1 MRIKGVW
8 LLVAALMAVC
18 LGCKTALRSRNHGFA
33 RAEGHAVSPRNGCG
47 GGAAVAG
54 ADSLV
59 MLFTGDV
66 MLGRDVGRLIRHGG
80 ADRLFSQS
88 VDSLFATAHVVV
100 ANIECPV
107 TQKESPLNKR
117 FVFRADTTV
126 LPVLRKHGI
135 THLNMANNHTIDH
148 GRVGLEDTYNN
159 ILNAGMVPIGY
170 GGNDSEACRPVM
182 VGGGPRPVFVL
193 ASLRVMS
200 ENYVYMP
207 DRPSVAEASVGRL
220 CDSVR
225 AIRRR
230 VPSACIVV
238 CLHWGVEHTLHP
250 TLMQRHEGR
259 MLVDAGAD
267 AVIGHHSHTA
277 QDVEIYRHRPIFY
290 SLGNFIFDLDRPLN
304 RRGLVAKLTVTA
316 DSLLVDSL
324 PVEIRKCVPEVVG
337 RVRQPAV
344 GGMGA
349 GR

>member
-33 RAEGHAVSPRNGCG
+33 RAEGHAVSPGNGCG

-148 GRVGLEDTYNN
+148 GRGGLEDTYNN
-159 ILNAGMVPIGY
+159 IMDAGMVPIGY
-170 GGNDSEACRPVM
+170 GGTDSEACRPVM
-182 VGGGPRPVFVL
+182 VG
-193 ASLRVMS
+193 A
-200 ENYVYMP
+200 
-207 DRPSVAEASVGRL
+207 
-220 CDSVR
+220 VR
-225 AIRRR
+225 ALCSCLRR
-230 VPSACIVV
+230 C
-238 CLHWGVEHTLHP
+238 G
-250 TLMQRHEGR
+250 
-259 MLVDAGAD
+259 
-267 AVIGHHSHTA
+267 
-277 QDVEIYRHRPIFY
+277 
-290 SLGNFIFDLDRPLN
+290 
-304 RRGLVAKLTVTA
+304 
-316 DSLLVDSL
+316 
-324 PVEIRKCVPEVVG
+324 
-337 RVRQPAV
+337 
-344 GGMGA
+344 
-349 GR
+349 

>member
-1 MRIKGVW
+1 MERRYDAVLFDLDGTLTDTYEGITKSVAYALGQFGIEVRDRSTLKRFIGPPLVDSFRDFYGFSEEDARLAVTHYRTYYTRDGIFDNRVYPGVPELLQCLQQAGIRI
-8 LLVAALMAVC
+8 LLATSKPEV
-18 LGCKTALRSRNHGFA
+18 FA
-33 RAEGHAVSPRNGCG
+33 RQILEHFGLLPYFDFISGALLPRGRDRKAEVVAHALADG
-47 GGAAVAG
+47 GLPAG
-54 ADSLV
+54 A
-59 MLFTGDV
+59 
-66 MLGRDVGRLIRHGG
+66 
-80 ADRLFSQS
+80 
-88 VDSLFATAHVVV
+88 
-100 ANIECPV
+100 
-107 TQKESPLNKR
+107 
-117 FVFRADTTV
+117 
-126 LPVLRKHGI
+126 
-135 THLNMANNHTIDH
+135 
-148 GRVGLEDTYNN
+148 
-159 ILNAGMVPIGY
+159 
-170 GGNDSEACRPVM
+170 RPVM

-250 TLMQRHEGR
+250 TVMQRHEGR

-337 RVRQPAV
+337 RVRQPSV

>member
-1 MRIKGVW
+1 
-8 LLVAALMAVC
+8 
-18 LGCKTALRSRNHGFA
+18 
-33 RAEGHAVSPRNGCG
+33 
-47 GGAAVAG
+47 
-54 ADSLV
+54 
-59 MLFTGDV
+59 
-66 MLGRDVGRLIRHGG
+66 
-80 ADRLFSQS
+80 
-88 VDSLFATAHVVV
+88 
-100 ANIECPV
+100 
-107 TQKESPLNKR
+107 
-117 FVFRADTTV
+117 
-126 LPVLRKHGI
+126 
-135 THLNMANNHTIDH
+135 
-148 GRVGLEDTYNN
+148 
-159 ILNAGMVPIGY
+159 
-170 GGNDSEACRPVM
+170 M
-182 VGGGPRPVFVL
+182 VGGGPCPVFVL

-344 GGMGA
+344 CGMGA

>member
-33 RAEGHAVSPRNGCG
+33 RAEGHAVSPGNGCG

-126 LPVLRKHGI
+126 LPVLRKSLFRCLIRAFPWRGK
-135 THLNMANNHTIDH
+135 
-148 GRVGLEDTYNN
+148 G
-159 ILNAGMVPIGY
+159 
-170 GGNDSEACRPVM
+170 S
-182 VGGGPRPVFVL
+182 L
-193 ASLRVMS
+193 AV
-200 ENYVYMP
+200 
-207 DRPSVAEASVGRL
+207 
-220 CDSVR
+220 
-225 AIRRR
+225 
-230 VPSACIVV
+230 
-238 CLHWGVEHTLHP
+238 
-250 TLMQRHEGR
+250 
-259 MLVDAGAD
+259 
-267 AVIGHHSHTA
+267 
-277 QDVEIYRHRPIFY
+277 
-290 SLGNFIFDLDRPLN
+290 
-304 RRGLVAKLTVTA
+304 
-316 DSLLVDSL
+316 
-324 PVEIRKCVPEVVG
+324 
-337 RVRQPAV
+337 
-344 GGMGA
+344 
-349 GR
+349 

>member
-1 MRIKGVW
+1 
-8 LLVAALMAVC
+8 
-18 LGCKTALRSRNHGFA
+18 
-33 RAEGHAVSPRNGCG
+33 
-47 GGAAVAG
+47 
-54 ADSLV
+54 
-59 MLFTGDV
+59 
-66 MLGRDVGRLIRHGG
+66 
-80 ADRLFSQS
+80 
-88 VDSLFATAHVVV
+88 
-100 ANIECPV
+100 
-107 TQKESPLNKR
+107 
-117 FVFRADTTV
+117 
-126 LPVLRKHGI
+126 
-135 THLNMANNHTIDH
+135 
-148 GRVGLEDTYNN
+148 
-159 ILNAGMVPIGY
+159 MVPIGY

-182 VGGGPRPVFVL
+182 VGGGPRHVFVL

-250 TLMQRHEGR
+250 TVMQRHEGR

-324 PVEIRKCVPEVVG
+324 PVEIRKCVPEIVG
-337 RVRQPAV
+337 RVRQPSV

>member
-8 LLVAALMAVC
+8 LLAAALMAVC

-33 RAEGHAVSPRNGCG
+33 RAEGHAVSPRNGGG

-170 GGNDSEACRPVM
+170 GSNDSEACRPVM
-182 VGGGPRPVFVL
+182 VGGGPCPVIVL

-344 GGMGA
+344 CGMGA

>member
-1 MRIKGVW
+1 MERAFIYGDSLLKATMPDTEMRYHFHLPEVMAQYPSDRLEVVNRAKMGATVTKGLSLVEHDVQRGIDARW
-8 LLVAALMAVC
+8 ALVA
-18 LGCKTALRSRNHGFA
+18 
-33 RAEGHAVSPRNGCG
+33 
-47 GGAAVAG
+47 
-54 ADSLV
+54 
-59 MLFTGDV
+59 
-66 MLGRDVGRLIRHGG
+66 
-80 ADRLFSQS
+80 
-88 VDSLFATAHVVV
+88 
-100 ANIECPV
+100 
-107 TQKESPLNKR
+107 
-117 FVFRADTTV
+117 
-126 LPVLRKHGI
+126 
-135 THLNMANNHTIDH
+135 
-148 GRVGLEDTYNN
+148 
-159 ILNAGMVPIGY
+159 Y

-225 AIRRR
+225 AIRCR

-344 GGMGA
+344 CGMGA